1 MLEIFERAPAPKL
14 MVTLKRADHLH
25 FMDDVE
31 QAHDAFRTSK
41 LDDQSLAEIQ
51 HDMEPATQLV
61 SGAIAHAFTSGL
73 CLAHFDAALRG
84 SPAAWQFL
92 ESDLKQELFDRGIE
106 AGIET
111 HRLG

>member
-1 MLEIFERAPAPKL
+1 

-25 FMDDVE
+25 FMDDVD

-73 CLAHFDAALRG
+73 CLAHFDATLRG
-84 SPAAWQFL
+84 SSSARQFL
-92 ESDLKQELFDRGIE
+92 EDDLRQELVDRSIE
-106 AGIET
+106 ARIE
-111 HRLG
+111 R